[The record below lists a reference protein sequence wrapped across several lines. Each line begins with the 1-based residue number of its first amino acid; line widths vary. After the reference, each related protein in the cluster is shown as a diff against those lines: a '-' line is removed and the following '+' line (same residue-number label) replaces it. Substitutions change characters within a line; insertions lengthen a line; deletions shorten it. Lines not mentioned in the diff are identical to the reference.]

1 MEGPNVL
8 RLWNPSMV
16 AVIANANGFR
26 TAALD
31 TQWTTAK
38 IRGDNLLIQPVSP
51 NRLSLPVRVWFAMRH
66 SALFEIVTSRFV
78 LDISPEIPGVH
89 TFHST
94 AEAAQR
100 TPSDAEV
107 LPMMVRLLKETYG
120 DRLFLVYAAEPSL
133 TSTQPEP
140 EETETL
146 LQCRMQ
152 GVRCASTGPYLR
164 EALQSLQ
171 YFGSGFSNSAPGK
184 RPLQRPRTSP
194 RRRTDLVR
202 VPLAH
207 RGSCALVVFTS
218 WAFVGFF
225 LCVLSALALV
235 RSRTSRQLIILVASI
250 FFYGYW
256 NKLYLLLLAAPSII
270 DYNCAILIEA
280 SNQPRRRK
288 FWVVVSL
295 ASNLGLLAYF
305 KYANFFLSNIA
316 TWFGRDF
323 EPLDIALPIGISFYT
338 FKTLS
343 YTIDVYRAELPACRD
358 WWKYAMFVTYFPE
371 LIAGPIVRASVFLP
385 QMTRSLKP
393 SGKRAIVGLELILLG
408 VTKKLLIADRMA
420 VLADA
425 VFEHPHFF
433 SPLTVASGVVA
444 YSLQIYCDFSGYS
457 DIAIGVSRIIGFD
470 LPENFNMPYLSTSI
484 TEFWR
489 RWHMTL
495 SKWLRDY
502 LYIPLGGNRRGRFRT
517 YFNLLMT
524 MLLGGLWHGA
534 N

>member
-1 MEGPNVL
+1 M
-8 RLWNPSMV
+8 
-16 AVIANANGFR
+16 
-26 TAALD
+26 
-31 TQWTTAK
+31 
-38 IRGDNLLIQPVSP
+38 
-51 NRLSLPVRVWFAMRH
+51 
-66 SALFEIVTSRFV
+66 
-78 LDISPEIPGVH
+78 
-89 TFHST
+89 
-94 AEAAQR
+94 
-100 TPSDAEV
+100 
-107 LPMMVRLLKETYG
+107 
-120 DRLFLVYAAEPSL
+120 
-133 TSTQPEP
+133 
-140 EETETL
+140 
-146 LQCRMQ
+146 
-152 GVRCASTGPYLR
+152 
-164 EALQSLQ
+164 
-171 YFGSGFSNSAPGK
+171 
-184 RPLQRPRTSP
+184 
-194 RRRTDLVR
+194 
-202 VPLAH
+202 
-207 RGSCALVVFTS
+207 VFTS
-218 WAFVGFF
+218 WAFVVFF
-225 LCVLSALALV
+225 LCVLGALTLF
-235 RSRTSRQLIILVASI
+235 RSRTSRQLVILLSSI

-256 NKLYLLLLAAPSII
+256 NKLYLLLLAAPSVI
-270 DYNCAILIEA
+270 DYYCAIFIEA
-280 SNQPRRRK
+280 SDKPRRRK

-295 ASNLGLLAYF
+295 VSNLGLLAYF
-305 KYANFFLSNIA
+305 KYASFFLSNLA

-323 EPLDIALPIGISFYT
+323 KPLDIVLPIGISFYT

-343 YTIDVYRAELPACRD
+343 YTIDVYRRELPACRD

-425 VFEHPHFF
+425 VFDHPHFF

-502 LYIPLGGNRRGRFRT
+502 LYIPLGGNRGGRSRT
-517 YFNLLMT
+517 YVNLMMT

-534 N
+534 NWTFVIWGGLHGVALAAHKFWIETNNGRYRLPKFVSWAATYVFVCFGWIFFRSPNFKTASVILRKLVLVDRTGIPYLYLPLLLAIPMVVLAHSLGRYVGSLAALNEGTRYIRPPRWATSLYRGCGERLALKPHSAAGYYILLPLPGFVGGLVVTVWLLVLYLFSSVNTNPFIYFQF